1 MAHDVPDS
9 LQGVVLVVEDDPAH
23 RELVMDELQDAGLE
37 VRGAQDVASARK
49 ALSTG
54 PVDLVL
60 SDLRLPEADGL
71 ALLAHCQRL
80 PLPPGFIMLTA
91 FGTIP
96 QAVEALKQGAD
107 DFLTKPVDLDHLVIR
122 VRRALRNRQLQTE
135 VQRYRALLQAD
146 DFHGLIGSSPPMQAL
161 YEQVRRMARAS
172 GPVLV
177 TGESGTGKEL
187 VARAIHE
194 ESDRSGGPFVA
205 INCAGIPGE
214 LMESELFGHAAGAFS
229 GAREARRGLFAEAH
243 GGTLLL
249 DEIGEMPMAMQ
260 AKLLRLLQD
269 GRVRPVGGNRE
280 IVTDVRVVAA
290 THQDLESM
298 IQARQFREDLFYRL
312 ETFRLQVPP
321 LRDRGED
328 IDRLAARLLARFSTA
343 MARDIRGIS
352 PEAMRCLRR
361 HGFPGNV
368 RELANLMERAV
379 TFCRNDTIEVSDL
392 PERLDPARADTSHAA
407 ALPAVW
413 SDDEPMPTLAEVESR
428 YIRWVL
434 RRLDGNKRQASRVL
448 GIGRRTLYRRLGE
461 SEEATI
467 DNDMSTDSDI

>member
-1 MAHDVPDS
+1 MPDDAATH
-9 LQGVVLVVEDDPAH
+9 LKGPVLVVEDDRAH
-23 RELVMDELQDAGLE
+23 RELVMDELRDAGL
-37 VRGAQDVASARK
+37 VVCGAEDVDGAKKR
-49 ALSTG
+49 LSDG
-54 PVDLVL
+54 SIVLVI
-60 SDLRLPEADGL
+60 SDLRLPGEDGL
-71 ALLAHCQRL
+71 ALLNHCQQL
-80 PLPPGFIMLTA
+80 PLSPAFIMLTA

-122 VRRALRNRQLQTE
+122 ARRVLQNRQLQVE
-135 VQRYRALLQAD
+135 VQRYRELLQAE
-146 DFHGLIGSSPPMQAL
+146 DFHGLIGNSPPMQAL
-161 YEQVRRMARAS
+161 YEQIRRIARAS

-214 LMESELFGHAAGAFS
+214 LMESELFGHEAGAFS

-290 THQDLESM
+290 TNRDLESM
-298 IQARQFREDLFYRL
+298 IRSRLFREDLFYRL
-312 ETFRLQVPP
+312 ETFRLQIPP
-321 LRDRGED
+321 LRDRGQD
-328 IDRLAARLLARFSTA
+328 IDRLVARLLARFSTA
-343 MARDIRGIS
+343 MDRNIRGIS
-352 PEAMRCLRR
+352 PEALGCLRR
-361 HGFPGNV
+361 YDFPGNV
-368 RELANLMERAV
+368 RELTNLMERAV
-379 TFCRNDTIEVSDL
+379 TFCRGDTIELGDL
-392 PERLDPARADTSHAA
+392 PERLNSVRADSAEGGEG
-407 ALPAVW
+407 LSVW
-413 SDDEPMPTLAEVESR
+413 NDDEPLPTLAEVESR
-428 YIRWVL
+428 YIHWVL
-434 RRLDGNKRQASRVL
+434 KRLDGNKRQAARVL

-461 SEEATI
+461 ADEAA
-467 DNDMSTDSDI
+467 SDEDVLQD

>member
-1 MAHDVPDS
+1 MPDDAATH
-9 LQGVVLVVEDDPAH
+9 LKGPVLVVEDDRAH
-23 RELVMDELQDAGLE
+23 RELVMDELRDAGL
-37 VRGAQDVASARK
+37 VVCGAEDVDGAKKR
-49 ALSTG
+49 LSDG
-54 PVDLVL
+54 SIVLVI
-60 SDLRLPEADGL
+60 SDLRLPGEDGL
-71 ALLAHCQRL
+71 ALLNHCQQL
-80 PLPPGFIMLTA
+80 PLSPAFIMLTA

-122 VRRALRNRQLQTE
+122 ARRVLQNRQLQVE
-135 VQRYRALLQAD
+135 VQRYRELLQAE
-146 DFHGLIGSSPPMQAL
+146 DFHGLIGNSPPMQAL
-161 YEQVRRMARAS
+161 YEQIRRIARAS

-214 LMESELFGHAAGAFS
+214 LMESELFGHEAGAFS

-290 THQDLESM
+290 TNRDLESM
-298 IQARQFREDLFYRL
+298 IRSRLFREDLFYRL
-312 ETFRLQVPP
+312 ETFRLQIPP
-321 LRDRGED
+321 LRDRGQD
-328 IDRLAARLLARFSTA
+328 IDRLVARLLARFSTA
-343 MARDIRGIS
+343 MDRNIRGIS
-352 PEAMRCLRR
+352 PEALGCLRR
-361 HGFPGNV
+361 YDFPGNV
-368 RELANLMERAV
+368 RELTNLMERAV
-379 TFCRNDTIEVSDL
+379 TFCRGDTIEVGDL
-392 PERLDPARADTSHAA
+392 PERLNPVRADSAEGGKG
-407 ALPAVW
+407 LSVW
-413 SDDEPMPTLAEVESR
+413 NDDEPLPTLAEVESR
-428 YIRWVL
+428 YIHWVL
-434 RRLDGNKRQASRVL
+434 KRLDGNKRQAARVL

-461 SEEATI
+461 ADEAA
-467 DNDMSTDSDI
+467 SDEDVLQD